1 MKKLKTN
8 AELRQT
14 ARGAL
19 SGRYTEIIPY
29 VLYYVVMTS
38 LITGWTSILPY
49 DDTLFM
55 LLIFTLADIVST
67 AILSIFEFGFLK
79 IFMQICCKKFLKNGL
94 LFSGFSNNPART
106 VKVSVLLS
114 LLLCI
119 CMLPHHL
126 YYYMNSELS
135 ISLYFGLAIAGMLV
149 YYIIALSFSQCM
161 YLLVD
166 FPTLEFSEI
175 VMLSRKLMKGQK
187 LRYLGLQISFLPLY
201 LLGFL
206 TCGVGLL
213 WIMPY
218 HYSANTCFYLNLV
231 ASKE

>member
-8 AELRQT
+8 TELRQI

-19 SGRYTEIIPY
+19 SGRYTEIIPF
-29 VLYYVVMTS
+29 VLCYAVLTS

-49 DDTLFM
+49 DDTIVA
-55 LLIFTLADIVST
+55 LLLFTLADIATT

-79 IFMQICCKKFLKNGL
+79 LFMHICCKKPLKNGL
-94 LFSGFSNNPART
+94 FFTGFSCNPSRT

-126 YYYMNSELS
+126 YYYMHSE
-135 ISLYFGLAIAGMLV
+135 ISAMLYYGLAIAGILV
-149 YYIIALSFSQCM
+149 YYIASLFFSQCR

-166 FPTLEFSEI
+166 FPSLDFSEI
-175 VMLSRKLMKGQK
+175 IMLSVKLMKGQK
-187 LRYLGLQISFLPLY
+187 LRYLGLQLSFLPLY

-231 ASKE
+231 SSKE